1 MSAFRPSEETT
12 RRVRRPLNRLADSTL
27 PVFDPAPER
36 TLAGLA
42 RFLLGCKLEPGRP
55 TGIVPSL
62 PRNITSA
69 HMVRL
74 GEESRY
80 LLELLVIRDAS
91 HRCFGLYM
99 PPPPDLRTLL
109 PELSIVDLARSRAL
123 LEHRDG
129 RRLVL
134 SALSVDEVTHIIVL
148 AQGPDGEEESE
159 EELEELDVDIVFE
172 EE

>member
-1 MSAFRPSEETT
+1 MSSFRSEEAT
-12 RRVRRPLNRLADSTL
+12 RRVRRPLNRLAESTL
-27 PVFDPAPER
+27 PVFDPAQDR

-42 RFLLGCKLEPGRP
+42 RFLFGCKLEPARP

-62 PRNITSA
+62 PRNITGA

-80 LLELLVIRDAS
+80 LLELLVIRDAN
-91 HRCFGLYM
+91 HRCFGLYL

-109 PELSIVDLARSRAL
+109 PELGVVDLARSRAL
-123 LEHRDG
+123 LEHKDG
-129 RRLVL
+129 RRIMLN
-134 SALSVDEVTHIIVL
+134 SLSVDEVTHIIVL
-148 AQGPDGEEESE
+148 AQGPDEEEDSL
-159 EELEELDVDIVFE
+159 EELEGLDVDIVFE